1 MLNDSGRRG
10 GAPADQEVTA
20 DDRSN
25 VGGSSR
31 RSGDGGHRDRRRCGT
46 AYAGRAPGAQ
56 PGRAAGGRG
65 ARPGTPRVRRTLPD
79 PGRRGGRLHP
89 RCALPPVRRQGGGG
103 AGGRGLGA
111 ADLLGGSAGYSPS
124 SGPNGPGDP
133 GDPAEV
139 LLALARAHPVYC
151 RRDMAAV
158 LRSLRVELAG
168 RDHPVGQAIDE
179 AVAPLL
185 TACERLVR
193 GGRRSLIPPGPPGR
207 DTAAAVVAA
216 LEAVPIAVAGRAPHD
231 VTLTERAVRGVLG
244 LPRPDSPGPHRT
256 PGRDRAPPRGVARP
270 PAAAWCCAPCPT
282 GHNTPPVRCP
292 GRSRSAPPP
301 S

>member
-1 MLNDSGRRG
+1 MTAATPAGAAGAATMAGTATGAAAARRTQAERRARSRDALLAAAARG
-10 GAPADQEVTA
+10 LAHHGYAELSLTRVAAEAGYTRGALYHQFAGKEEVAPAVVGWVRQTCWEEV
-20 DDRSN
+20 
-25 VGGSSR
+25 
-31 RSGDGGHRDRRRCGT
+31 
-46 AYAGRAPGAQ
+46 GR
-56 PGRAAGGRG
+56 
-65 ARPGTPRVRRTLPD
+65 VL
-79 PGRRGGRLHP
+79 
-89 RCALPPVRRQGGGG
+89 ALLWPEC
-103 AGGRGLGA
+103 
-111 ADLLGGSAGYSPS
+111 
-124 SGPNGPGDP
+124 PGDP

-193 GGRRSLIPPGPPGR
+193 GGRRSSIPPGPPGR

-244 LPRPDSPGPHRT
+244 LPRPDSPRPHRT

-282 GHNTPPVRCP
+282 GHNTRPIRCP